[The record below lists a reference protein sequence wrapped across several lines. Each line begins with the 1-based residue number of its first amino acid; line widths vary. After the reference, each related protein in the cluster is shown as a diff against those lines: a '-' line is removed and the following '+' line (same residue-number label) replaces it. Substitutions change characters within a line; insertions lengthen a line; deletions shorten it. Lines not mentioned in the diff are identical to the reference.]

1 MYYICIHLLSYFIFN
16 NEICCLFHLPFLL
29 IILRPPPTAWGEKF
43 PFNTVLG
50 EFSNGGG
57 GWIHSVSFSP
67 SGEALAFAGHGSE
80 ISIVYPGGVIKS
92 IRLTGLPYLSLLWTS
107 EEKIIAAGYDC
118 VPVLFNKT
126 NEEW

>member
-1 MYYICIHLLSYFIFN
+1 MNDLYLTTGTYFI
-16 NEICCLFHLPFLL
+16 LPFFVNLSF
-29 IILRPPPTAWGEKF
+29 RPPPTAWGEKF

-57 GWIHSVSFSP
+57 GWIHSVAFSP
-67 SGEALAFAGHGSE
+67 SGEALAFSGHDSE
-80 ISIVYPGGVIKS
+80 ISIAYPGGAIKS
-92 IRLTGLPYLSLLWTS
+92 IRLISLPYLSLLWTS

-118 VPVLFNKT
+118 APALFEKT